1 MSFKSFVR
9 NNPVYKHYILPLRQK
24 YNAYIESKLDDE
36 AYFIRRHKKI
46 FGYTPDFKNPQTF
59 NEKIV
64 HRILYDRNP
73 IYTALADK
81 LKARI
86 YIAAKLQDLVNK
98 GGGHSEHNDI
108 TNIDSTESAG
118 STNHAQHAKIAQ
130 RFQALAN
137 SPTFLDF
144 HSSSPLFAPIDSLSE
159 ILFETNICPFLPKL
173 YGIYKRVEDIDFSTL
188 PHSFVLKTN
197 HDGGGVVIVPDKEAF
212 LGDSKVFGEAMTKL
226 TKHLNT
232 NFYTLFR
239 EYHYKDIEPRVF
251 AEELL
256 GENTQSTQTQDLDS
270 KKIEKSDFHKSLSQ
284 NLTPNN
290 TQDSMSFKV
299 PDDYKFHCFGEEM
312 FVQVDTDRFTNHTRT
327 IFDAKWQKMPF
338 EILYKNP
345 NHTPQKPKNFEIMP
359 SITRALGSMFGGVRV
374 DLYNINGVIK
384 VGEITFT
391 HGGGTER
398 FSPKEWDKKF
408 GDLWKIKV

>member
-64 HRILYDRNP
+64 HRILYDRTP

-86 YIAAKLQDLVNK
+86 YIAAKLQDLANANK

-108 TNIDSTESAG
+108 TNIDSTKSAG
-118 STNHAQHAKIAQ
+118 STNHAQHAQIQQK
-130 RFQALAN
+130 FQALAN
-137 SPTFLDF
+137 SPTFLDS

-173 YGIYKRVEDIDFSTL
+173 YGIYKRVEDIDFSSL
-188 PHSFVLKTN
+188 PRSFVLKTN
-197 HDGGGVVIVPDKEAF
+197 HDCGGVVVVPDKEVF
-212 LGDSKVFGEAMTKL
+212 LGDPKVFSEAMTKL

-239 EYHYKDIEPRVF
+239 EYHYKDIEPRIF

-256 GENTQSTQTQDLDS
+256 GESVPSTQSQALDS
-270 KKIEKSDFHKSLSQ
+270 KKIEKSDYLYPRISPQMIHKILCHSKSLMIINS
-284 NLTPNN
+284 T
-290 TQDSMSFKV
+290 
-299 PDDYKFHCFGEEM
+299 
-312 FVQVDTDRFTNHTRT
+312 
-327 IFDAKWQKMPF
+327 
-338 EILYKNP
+338 
-345 NHTPQKPKNFEIMP
+345 
-359 SITRALGSMFGGVRV
+359 ALGRRCSCR
-374 DLYNINGVIK
+374 
-384 VGEITFT
+384 
-391 HGGGTER
+391 
-398 FSPKEWDKKF
+398 
-408 GDLWKIKV
+408 

>member
-86 YIAAKLQDLVNK
+86 YIAAKLQDLANANK
-98 GGGHSEHNDI
+98 GGGHSEHNDT
-108 TNIDSTESAG
+108 TNTDSTNSVDF
-118 STNHAQHAKIAQ
+118 TNHAQHAQIQQK
-130 RFQALAN
+130 FQALAN
-137 SPTFLDF
+137 SPTFLDP
-144 HSSSPLFAPIDSLSE
+144 STSSPLFAPIDSLSE

-173 YGIYKRVEDIDFSTL
+173 YGIYKRVEDIDFSSL
-188 PHSFVLKTN
+188 PRSFVLKTN
-197 HDGGGVVIVPDKEAF
+197 HDCGGVVVVPDKEVF
-212 LGDSKVFGEAMTKL
+212 LGDPKVFSEAMTKL

-239 EYHYKDIEPRVF
+239 EYHYKDIEPRIF

-284 NLTPNN
+284 NLTPND
-290 TQDSMSFKV
+290 TQD
-299 PDDYKFHCFGEEM
+299 
-312 FVQVDTDRFTNHTRT
+312 T
-327 IFDAKWQKMPF
+327 
-338 EILYKNP
+338 
-345 NHTPQKPKNFEIMP
+345 
-359 SITRALGSMFGGVRV
+359 ALGRRYSCR
-374 DLYNINGVIK
+374 
-384 VGEITFT
+384 
-391 HGGGTER
+391 
-398 FSPKEWDKKF
+398 
-408 GDLWKIKV
+408 